1 VLHPIWMTG
10 RLPRLSSLFSQATPS
25 VLCASSSRL
34 RPSADHCSPSNISL
48 RLVLAIRIAKP
59 TFTAFVARLAK
70 ERLELRPLIVV
81 KAVVLDS
88 LESGSIND
96 ETLRFEVGDELLDV
110 RAPHHASEDRLV
122 AGVELP
128 WVKIDVFSAG
138 TFAGGERVKSETLE
152 RAAGVGCSSL
162 LDEGEEEG
170 N

>member
-1 VLHPIWMTG
+1 
-10 RLPRLSSLFSQATPS
+10 
-25 VLCASSSRL
+25 
-34 RPSADHCSPSNISL
+34 
-48 RLVLAIRIAKP
+48 
-59 TFTAFVARLAK
+59 
-70 ERLELRPLIVV
+70 
-81 KAVVLDS
+81 
-88 LESGSIND
+88 
-96 ETLRFEVGDELLDV
+96 
-110 RAPHHASEDRLV
+110 V